1 MKYCSEDLKDSGIL
15 VQHRS
20 YKKSKDLPLVN
31 AELKVE
37 AGQKVTFFKYGQTI
51 VLATKGQI
59 YDPKVKAEHI
69 PSIFKDYTEEQIKSS
84 DKYQIVK
91 MTSPE
96 NRINPDFVSPHRKKM
111 RAEDYWKLNLSQNDR
126 KQDKKC
132 PLCMKNFGQDEN
144 ELIEHASRCS
154 GIDDSKTS
162 TCPICQREYPEDT
175 LVLHAQECAHQ
186 FFD

>member
-1 MKYCSEDLKDSGIL
+1 MDLLKYCSEDLKDSGIL

-84 DKYQIVK
+84 DEYS
-91 MTSPE
+91 SPE
-96 NRINPDFVSPHRKKM
+96 NRINSDFVSPHRKKM
-111 RAEDYWKLNLSQNDR
+111 RAEDDWKLKSE
-126 KQDKKC
+126 DKKC
-132 PLCMKNFGQDEN
+132 PLCMKNFSQDEN

-162 TCPICQREYPEDT
+162 TCPICQREYPADT

>member
-1 MKYCSEDLKDSGIL
+1 MSNIEAT
-15 VQHRS
+15 
-20 YKKSKDLPLVN
+20 KKSKDLPLVN

-96 NRINPDFVSPHRKKM
+96 NRINPDFVSPQRKKM
-111 RAEDYWKLNLSQNDR
+111 RAEDDWKLNSSQNDR
-126 KQDKKC
+126 NQVLLQDVGNIDQKSKFNFKSDKMGPSMIISSVIKKSNENSSKFNFKSDKKSEDKKC
-132 PLCMKNFGQDEN
+132 PLCLKKISAKMKMN
-144 ELIEHASRCS
+144 
-154 GIDDSKTS
+154 
-162 TCPICQREYPEDT
+162 
-175 LVLHAQECAHQ
+175 
-186 FFD
+186 

>member
-1 MKYCSEDLKDSGIL
+1 MNQNWIYWNIVVRIWKIPESLSNIEAT
-15 VQHRS
+15 
-20 YKKSKDLPLVN
+20 KKSKDLPLVN
-31 AELKVE
+31 DELKVE

-96 NRINPDFVSPHRKKM
+96 NRIKPDFVSSQRKKM
-111 RAEDYWKLNLSQNDR
+111 REEDDLKLNLCQNDR
-126 KQDKKC
+126 NQVLLQDVGNIDQKSKFNFKSDKMSQNTINSSLIKKSEENSS
-132 PLCMKNFGQDEN
+132 KFNFQHKGN
-144 ELIEHASRCS
+144 
-154 GIDDSKTS
+154 
-162 TCPICQREYPEDT
+162 
-175 LVLHAQECAHQ
+175 V
-186 FFD
+186 

>member
-1 MKYCSEDLKDSGIL
+1 MDLLKYCSEDLKDSGIL

-31 AELKVE
+31 DELKVE

-96 NRINPDFVSPHRKKM
+96 NRIKPDFVSPQRKKM
-111 RAEDYWKLNLSQNDR
+111 REEDDLKLNLCQNDR
-126 KQDKKC
+126 NQVLLQDVGNIDQKSKFNFKSDKMSQNTINSSLIKKSEENSS
-132 PLCMKNFGQDEN
+132 KFNFQHKGN
-144 ELIEHASRCS
+144 N
-154 GIDDSKTS
+154 
-162 TCPICQREYPEDT
+162 
-175 LVLHAQECAHQ
+175 V
-186 FFD
+186 